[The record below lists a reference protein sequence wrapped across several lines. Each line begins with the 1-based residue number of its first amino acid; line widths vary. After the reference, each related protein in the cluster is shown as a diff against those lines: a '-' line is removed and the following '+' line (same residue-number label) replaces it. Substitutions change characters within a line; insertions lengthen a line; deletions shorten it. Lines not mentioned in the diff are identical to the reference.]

1 MGQLTD
7 ECCYITGITDHDGE
21 GVSADGGLH
30 RHPHPLVLGEHE
42 LAHRQQTRLRGL
54 VVQAHPGHLTGRR
67 TEE

>member
-30 RHPHPLVLGEHE
+30 RHSDPLIFGEHE
-42 LAHRQQTRLRGL
+42 LTHRQQTGLRGL
-54 VVQAHPGHLTGRR
+54 VVQAHPGHLRWGRKV
-67 TEE
+67 E